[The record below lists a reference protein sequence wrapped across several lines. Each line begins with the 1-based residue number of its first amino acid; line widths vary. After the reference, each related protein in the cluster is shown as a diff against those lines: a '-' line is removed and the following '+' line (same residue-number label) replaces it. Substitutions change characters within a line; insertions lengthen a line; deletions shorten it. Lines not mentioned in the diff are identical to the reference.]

1 MTVEKPVSSEGL
13 RSADFVKSGHG
24 QGEAIERAPG
34 IYESR
39 GVGNS
44 YLITTPE
51 GDVVVN
57 AGVLSEARRGKELFT
72 KVSSGPVRYIVLTQS
87 HLNQYGGVEVFKTP
101 EAQLVAHRLYPEGR
115 AYADRLREYYGRRAG
130 KIWTHITGN
139 SEVMRPTQE
148 FAPDILVDDR
158 FDFTLGGRKFE
169 VLSTPGGE
177 TRDALIVWLPNER
190 VAIVGN
196 LFGPIFGNHP
206 NLNTVRGD
214 KPRWALQFVESAKR
228 LRALEPQLVLTGHE
242 ALEGAANIQTGVTRL
257 IDAVQWVHDKTVEGM
272 NAGKDLH
279 TLMREVTTPPEL
291 TLTEEY
297 GRIAWNVRATW
308 NEYSGWFDYDEGTTA
323 LYDVPRRSVSP
334 DLVALAGGA
343 DRLAERAHARLADG
357 QPLEALHLIDIALD
371 VEPANAAARAAKH
384 DALSMLLTRSKANLW
399 ETMWLRAELAA
410 LA

>member
-1 MTVEKPVSSEGL
+1 MTVETPVSSDGL
-13 RSADFVKSGHG
+13 RSADFVKSG
-24 QGEAIERAPG
+24 QAQAEAIERAPG

-57 AGVLSEARRGKELFT
+57 AGVLSEAKRGKELFA

-101 EAQLVAHRLYPEGR
+101 QAQLVAHRLYPEGR
-115 AYADRLREYYGRRAG
+115 AYADHLREYYGRRAG

-139 SEVMRPTQE
+139 SEVMRPTRE

-158 FDFTLGGRKFE
+158 FDFSLGDRRFE

-228 LRALEPQLVLTGHE
+228 LRALEPELVLTGHE
-242 ALEGAANIQTGVTRL
+242 ALKGAADIQAGVTRV
-257 IDAVQWVHDKTVEGM
+257 IDAVQWVHDKTVAGM

-279 TLMREVTTPPEL
+279 TLMREVTTPSHL

-297 GRIAWNVRATW
+297 GRIAWNVRAIW

-323 LYDVPRRSVSP
+323 LYDVPRRAISP

-371 VEPANAAARAAKH
+371 AAPTNAAARTAKR
-384 DALSMLLTRSKANLW
+384 DALSMLLRRSKANLW

-410 LA
+410 LD